1 MHSFVDSP
9 DFWDN
14 QYKNN
19 EVSWDM
25 KSATP
30 AFIELLQNTIVFDK
44 DKGDILVAGSG
55 KGYDAVEAAK
65 NGFSVTALDISTNAA
80 DFAKQLAEKENVKLK
95 ILVRNIFLLTDEYK
109 CKYDFIYDYTTY
121 CAINPERREE
131 YIKTLY
137 KLLKPGGKVVAI
149 LFPVEKR
156 EGGPPFEINSIET
169 YKLFS
174 KYFILQYFS
183 KKLKSIKPRAGREVL
198 HVYKKVK

>member
-1 MHSFVDSP
+1 MQSFVDSP

-19 EVSWDM
+19 EAGWDM

-30 AFIELLQNTIVFDK
+30 AFIELLQNTIVFGK

-55 KGYDAVEAAK
+55 KGYDAIEAAK
-65 NGFSVTALDISTNAA
+65 NGFSVTALDISTNVS
-80 DFAKQLAEKENVKLK
+80 DFAKQLAEKENVNLK
-95 ILVRNIFLLTDEYK
+95 ILARDIFLLPDEYN

-121 CAINPERREE
+121 CAINPARREE
-131 YIKTLY
+131 YIKKLY

-156 EGGPPFEINSIET
+156 EGGPPFGIDSIET

-174 KYFILQYFS
+174 KYFILQLFS
-183 KKLKSIKPRAGREVL
+183 KNLKTIKPRAGREVL